1 MTDFRDLAARLDAA
15 VDAGLIAAA
24 SVVVNEAKKNTRGA
38 VFAVPDSP
46 RHHVTGNLQ
55 NSITRSEP
63 EGSADARSIRIGT
76 NVDYGLFWEVGWHP
90 AFGHRVANPATGRQ
104 TLIQHEGPRRLLRN
118 EWLRPA
124 LMNHLDDV
132 QAAFARTAVRIFEG
146 AGVGVTFDLPASE
159 AAD

>member
-1 MTDFRDLAARLDAA
+1 VTDFRDLAARLDAA

-24 SVVVNEAKKNTRGA
+24 QVVVNEAKLNTRGA

-46 RHHVTGNLQ
+46 RHHVTGHLQ
-55 NSITRSEP
+55 NSIARSEP
-63 EGSADARSIRIGT
+63 EGSAGARSIRVGT

-90 AFGHRVANPATGRQ
+90 AFGHREVSATGKP
-104 TLIQHEGPRRLLRN
+104 TLIQHEGPRRLMRN

-124 LMNHLDDV
+124 LMDHLSDV
-132 QAAFARTAVRIFEG
+132 QAAFGRAAARIFEG
-146 AGVGVTFDLPASE
+146 AGVALTTDISE

>member
-15 VDAGLIAAA
+15 IDAGLIAAA
-24 SVVVNEAKKNTRGA
+24 QVVVNEAKLNTRGA
-38 VFAVPDSP
+38 VFAVPESP

-63 EGSADARSIRIGT
+63 ESGLGVRSVRIGT

-90 AFGHRVANPATGRQ
+90 AFGHREVTATGKAR
-104 TLIQHEGPRRLLRN
+104 LIQHDGPRRLMRH

-124 LMNHLDDV
+124 LMDHLSDV
-132 QAAFARTAVRIFEG
+132 QAAFGRTAARIFEG
-146 AGVGVTFDLPASE
+146 TGVSVTTSISE